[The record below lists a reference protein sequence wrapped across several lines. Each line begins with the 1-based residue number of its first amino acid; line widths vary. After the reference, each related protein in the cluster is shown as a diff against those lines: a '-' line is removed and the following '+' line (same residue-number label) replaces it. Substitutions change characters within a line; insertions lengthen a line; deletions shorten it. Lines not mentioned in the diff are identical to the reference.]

1 MEEIGIYQFLAYLY
15 TAIVEIKHI
24 QCRSKK
30 ELNGNLM
37 HGQKLDQARL
47 VFYKS
52 TKKLSDHNFLH

>member
-24 QCRSKK
+24 QCKSKK

-37 HGQKLDQARL
+37 HGQKLD
-47 VFYKS
+47 
-52 TKKLSDHNFLH
+52 